1 MTSWLPN
8 EVANEIDRHLASVFV
23 SVCGLKKYKKK
34 RLKINFRGQRL
45 QLQKQ
50 IVCVFTVFVNILLQ
64 YTM

>member
-8 EVANEIDRHLASVFV
+8 EVADEIDRHLASVFV
-23 SVCGLKKYKKK
+23 SACGLKKYKKK
-34 RLKINFRGQRL
+34 RLKINFRGQRM